1 MRRQN
6 SLDQMFRQ
14 MFAPP
19 PPPPPT
25 ETSSTRV
32 ALHTLEEFMY
42 QYNRNM
48 REYNQNIRQL
58 SHQLDYLTRDLSRS
72 SPPAAPFPQYT
83 FSFSVESEQD
93 SAALTE
99 TELMERLRM
108 TVYDASASTVCPI
121 SLERFQQGDAVC
133 EIVGC
138 GHKFKRDPAL
148 QWLRRNPVCPVCRY
162 DLRMA
167 ETIPPPPPPPPQ
179 PSVAGIAMDLFRR
192 VLSDASGGA
201 YEFELPLEML
211 TTRRRTT
218 RQPPGEEISDADV
231 D

>member
-1 MRRQN
+1 
-6 SLDQMFRQ
+6 
-14 MFAPP
+14 
-19 PPPPPT
+19 
-25 ETSSTRV
+25 
-32 ALHTLEEFMY
+32 MY

-72 SPPAAPFPQYT
+72 SPPVVPQYT
-83 FSFSVESEQD
+83 FSFSMESEQE
-93 SAALTE
+93 SALTE

-133 EIVGC
+133 EIVRC

-167 ETIPPPPPPPPQ
+167 ETIPPPPPPPP
-179 PSVAGIAMDLFRR
+179 SVAGIAMDLFRR

-211 TTRRRTT
+211 LPRRIGRTT
-218 RQPPGEEISDADV
+218 SPPPGEEISDADV